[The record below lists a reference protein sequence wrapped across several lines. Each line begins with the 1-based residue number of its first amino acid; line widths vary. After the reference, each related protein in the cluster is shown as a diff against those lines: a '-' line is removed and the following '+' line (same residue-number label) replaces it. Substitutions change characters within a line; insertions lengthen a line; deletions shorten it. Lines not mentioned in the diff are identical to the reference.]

1 MKQSIKTL
9 TSLLALAPLALCAVP
24 SPDGCAGWRPVQADS
39 ATVDFLAQNDPD
51 TLKAMIGHQ
60 ETGTARGCW

>member
-1 MKQSIKTL
+1 MKRSMVPPIL
-9 TSLLALAPLALCAVP
+9 LLSLGLLASCATP
-24 SPDGCAGWRPVQADS
+24 NTDACAGWRPVQADS

-60 ETGTARGCW
+60 QTGQARGCW